1 MCLYISNLY
10 ISACININNVKYN
23 SISMKINKI
32 MELSKKILRYDLH
45 TASNVI
51 IVAGDGWY
59 KKIRGTSVEKY
70 VKLLLWGSNRDNTIV
85 LSII

>member
-1 MCLYISNLY
+1 M
-10 ISACININNVKYN
+10 KYN
-23 SISMKINKI
+23 NISMKITKI
-32 MELSKKILRYDLH
+32 MELSKKKILRYDLH